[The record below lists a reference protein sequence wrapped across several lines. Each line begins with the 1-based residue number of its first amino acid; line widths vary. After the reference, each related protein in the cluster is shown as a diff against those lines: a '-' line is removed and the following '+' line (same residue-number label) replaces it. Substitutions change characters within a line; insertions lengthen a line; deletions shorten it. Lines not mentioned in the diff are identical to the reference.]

1 MKSFSASEYQ
11 AKHAN
16 TPRKDGLS
24 SREYTLARVRRF
36 QEADQTLKQACA
48 ELGIE
53 KPVMMC

>member
-11 AKHAN
+11 AKQSE
-16 TPRKDGLS
+16 TPRKDGLTN
-24 SREYTLARVRRF
+24 REFTLARVRRF
-36 QEADQTLKQACA
+36 QEADQNLKEACA